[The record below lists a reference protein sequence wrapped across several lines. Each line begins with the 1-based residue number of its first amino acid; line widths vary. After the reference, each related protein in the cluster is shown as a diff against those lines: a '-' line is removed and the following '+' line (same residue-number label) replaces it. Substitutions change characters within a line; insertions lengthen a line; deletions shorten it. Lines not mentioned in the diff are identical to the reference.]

1 MRLNTFIA
9 RATDLS
15 RRAADTAIEQGRVRV
30 NQSKP
35 SLGQIVHE
43 GDNVYLDG
51 KLVHADKPHQTIVFN
66 KPTGYVCSRRRQGN
80 KTIYDLLPA
89 SLSHLKPVG
98 RLDKDTSGLLLLT
111 NDGQLAN
118 RLSHPRYQ
126 KQKVY
131 LVKLD
136 KPLNPAD
143 QKMICNQGV
152 QLDDGPSVFAIQ
164 KIDSS
169 GTRLQLSLTEGRNRQ
184 IRRTF
189 SALGYQVVDLH
200 RTQVSNISLGTLK
213 SGQYRN
219 L

>member
-15 RRAADTAIEQGRVRV
+15 RRAADEAIKQGRVQI
-30 NQSKP
+30 NKSKP
-35 SLGQIVHE
+35 SLGQIVSE
-43 GDNVYLDG
+43 GDIVHLDG
-51 KLVHADKPHQTIVFN
+51 KLVRADKPRQTIVFN
-66 KPTGYVCSRRRQGN
+66 KPTGYVCSRRQQGN
-80 KTIYDLLPA
+80 KTIYDLLP
-89 SLSHLKPVG
+89 SHLSHLNPVG

-118 RLSHPRYQ
+118 KFSHPRYQ

-136 KPLNPAD
+136 KPLKPTH
-143 QKMICNQGV
+143 QSMICSQGV
-152 QLDDGPSVFAIQ
+152 QLDDGLSKF
-164 KIDSS
+164 KIKNVDSS
-169 GTRLQLSLTEGRNRQ
+169 GTRLQLTLMEGRNRQ

-200 RTQVSNISLGTLK
+200 RTQISNISIGSLK